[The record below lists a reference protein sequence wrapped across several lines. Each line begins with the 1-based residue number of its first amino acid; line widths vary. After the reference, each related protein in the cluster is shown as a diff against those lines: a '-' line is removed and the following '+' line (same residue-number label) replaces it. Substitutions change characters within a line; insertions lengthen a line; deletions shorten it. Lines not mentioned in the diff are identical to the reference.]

1 MQEKF
6 DFLRKNGTIFAHVRK
21 KQYFCRRKRNHMNRI
36 LWIDD
41 EIDLLQP
48 YIIYLTSKGYEVTT
62 ASNGE
67 DALDLLS
74 AQDIV
79 FLDENM
85 PGMTGLE
92 TLQEIKRLHPEV
104 PVVMIT
110 KSEEE
115 HIMEQAIG
123 EQIADYLIKPV
134 NPSQILLCLKKHIH
148 QQAIV
153 TEHVQQNYR
162 QEWSDI
168 SYMIDTATTFEE
180 WAAIVRT
187 LSKWDLELEDSPM
200 RSLIDDQRTQANA
213 AFAKWI
219 AKNYESWFEARK
231 SSIAQSSIAQSS
243 IPLMSPDVMKHSIFP
258 LLDKGE
264 KVLLCVI
271 DNFRYD
277 QWKTIQ
283 PLLSEFYTVQNEEQY
298 MSILPTA
305 TQYARNAI
313 FSGLLPLQIQ
323 EMYPQYWVEEGDEES
338 KNQYEKELVQTL
350 LDRYR
355 RRESF
360 NYWKVNESDFCERVI
375 AQLKGAQAPL
385 NIVVLNFIDM
395 LSHSRTESKMMRE
408 LANDESAYRSLT
420 LSWFRHSPTYELLRR
435 AAELGFTLVLTTD
448 HGTTRV
454 KNAVQIIADKNTNT
468 NIRYKVGKA
477 LNCSSKNVMSIE
489 QPKRVGLPCPNVSS
503 SYAFCTGSDFFAYPN
518 QFNYYA
524 QYYRNTFQHGGISL
538 EEMIIPLVTLM
549 PKK

>member
-1 MQEKF
+1 
-6 DFLRKNGTIFAHVRK
+6 
-21 KQYFCRRKRNHMNRI
+21 MNRI
-36 LWIDD
+36 LWVDD

-48 YIIYLTSKGYEVTT
+48 YIIYLKEKGYEVET

-67 DALDLLS
+67 DAVEAVSRQPSDIS
-74 AQDIV
+74 IV

-85 PGMTGLE
+85 PGLSGLE
-92 TLQEIKRLHPEV
+92 TLQEIKRLRPDV

-123 EQIADYLIKPV
+123 GKIADYLTKPV

-153 TEHVQQNYR
+153 SEQVQQNYR

-168 SYMIDTATTFEE
+168 TYLIDTASTIEE
-180 WAAIVRT
+180 WQAIERM
-187 LSKWDLELEDSPM
+187 LSKWELSLQDSEFSNQM
-200 RSLIDDQRTQANA
+200 STMNSLIEDQRTQANA
-213 AFAKWI
+213 AFAKWVS
-219 AKNYESWFEARK
+219 KNYESIVESRK
-231 SSIAQSSIAQSS
+231 TASLKDESII
-243 IPLMSPDVMKHSIFP
+243 MSPDVMKHAVFP
-258 LLDKGE
+258 LLDQGE

-283 PLLSEFYTVQNEEQY
+283 PLISEFYSIQKEEQY

-313 FSGLLPLQIQ
+313 FAGLLPLQIQ

-338 KNQYEKELVQTL
+338 KNIYEKELVQTL

-375 AQLKGAQAPL
+375 AQLKGVKAPL

-395 LSHSRTESKMMRE
+395 LSHSRTESKIMKE

-420 LSWFRHSPTYELLRR
+420 LSWFKHSPTHELLRR

-477 LNCSSKNVMSIE
+477 LNCGSKNVMAIE

-503 SYAFCTGSDFFAYPN
+503 SYMFCTGSDFFAYPN

-524 QYYRNTFQHGGISL
+524 QYFRNTFQHGGISL
-538 EEMIIPLVTLM
+538 EEMIIPLVTLV
-549 PKK
+549 PKR

>member
-1 MQEKF
+1 M
-6 DFLRKNGTIFAHVRK
+6 
-21 KQYFCRRKRNHMNRI
+21 YRI
-36 LWIDD
+36 LWVDD

-48 YIIYLTSKGYEVTT
+48 YIIYLNGKGYEVLTST
-62 ASNGE
+62 NGR
-67 DALDLLS
+67 DALDELEKTS
-74 AQDIV
+74 VDIV

-85 PGMTGLE
+85 PGLNGLE
-92 TLQEIKRLHPEV
+92 TLQEIKRLHPET

-123 EQIADYLIKPV
+123 EKIADYLIKPV
-134 NPSQILLCLKKHIH
+134 NPSQILLCLKKHVH
-148 QQAIV
+148 QQTIV
-153 TEHVQQNYR
+153 TEHTQENYR

-168 SYMIDTATTFEE
+168 TYMIDTASTFEE
-180 WAAIVRT
+180 WAAVERT
-187 LSKWDLELEDSPM
+187 LSKWDIELEQSSM
-200 RSLIDDQRTQANA
+200 RSMIDDQRTQANA
-213 AFAKWI
+213 AFAKWLQRH
-219 AKNYESWFEARK
+219 YESWFDKGER
-231 SSIAQSSIAQSS
+231 
-243 IPLMSPDVMKHSIFP
+243 PLISTDVMKHSVFP

-283 PLLSEFYTVQNEEQY
+283 PLLADFYTIREEEQY
-298 MSILPTA
+298 LSILPTA

-313 FSGLLPLQIQ
+313 FSGLMPLQIQ
-323 EMYPQYWVEEGDEES
+323 QMYPQYWVEEGDEES
-338 KNQYEKELVQTL
+338 KNQYEKELVQSL

-360 NYWKVNESDFCERVI
+360 TYWKINESDFCERVI
-375 AQLKGAQAPL
+375 AQLKSIQTPL
-385 NIVVLNFIDM
+385 TIVVLNFIDM

-420 LSWFRHSPTYELLRR
+420 LSWFRHSPTYTLLKR

-454 KNAVQIIADKNTNT
+454 RNAVQIIADKNTNT

-477 LNCSSKNVMSIE
+477 LNCNSKNVFVLE
-489 QPKRVGLPCPNVSS
+489 QPKKVGLPCPNVSS
-503 SYAFCTGSDFFAYPN
+503 SYMFCTGNDFFAYPN

-524 QYYRNTFQHGGISL
+524 QYYKNTFQHGGISL
-538 EEMIIPLVTLM
+538 EEMIIPLVTLT
-549 PKK
+549 PKA

>member
-1 MQEKF
+1 
-6 DFLRKNGTIFAHVRK
+6 
-21 KQYFCRRKRNHMNRI
+21 MNQI
-36 LWIDD
+36 LWVDD

-48 YIIYLTSKGYEVTT
+48 YIIYLQGKGYEVIT

-67 DALDLLS
+67 DALD
-74 AQDIV
+74 AIEQMVPDIV

-85 PGMTGLE
+85 PGMSGLE
-92 TLQEIKRLHPEV
+92 TLQEIKRVRPEV

-123 EQIADYLIKPV
+123 EKIADYLIKPV

-153 TEHVQQNYR
+153 NEQVQQNYR

-168 SYMIDTATTFEE
+168 SYLIDTASTIEE
-180 WAAIVRT
+180 WQAIERT
-187 LSKWDLELEDSPM
+187 LTKWDIELENSSM
-200 RSLIDDQRTQANA
+200 RSLIEDQRTQANS
-213 AFAKWI
+213 AFSKWI
-219 AKNYESWFEARK
+219 AKNYESWFTGDKR
-231 SSIAQSSIAQSS
+231 
-243 IPLMSPDVMKHSIFP
+243 PVMSHDLMKHAVFP

-283 PLLSEFYTVQNEEQY
+283 PLLSDFYSIHTEEQY
-298 MSILPTA
+298 TSILPTA

-313 FSGLLPLQIQ
+313 FSGLTPLQMQ
-323 EMYPQYWVEEGDEES
+323 EMLPDYWVEEGDEES
-338 KNQYEKELVQTL
+338 KNQYEKEFVQTL

-355 RRESF
+355 RRERF
-360 NYWKVNESDFCERVI
+360 NYWKVNESEFCERVI
-375 AQLKGAQAPL
+375 AQLKSAQAPL
-385 NIVVLNFIDM
+385 NIVVFNFIDM
-395 LSHSRTESKMMRE
+395 LSHSRTESRMIRE
-408 LANDESAYRSLT
+408 LANDEAAYRSLT
-420 LSWFRHSPTYELLRR
+420 LSWFRHSPTYELLRL
-435 AAELGFTLVLTTD
+435 AAKLGFTLVLTTD

-477 LNCSSKNVMSIE
+477 LNCNAKSVFTIE

-538 EEMIIPLVTLM
+538 EEMIIPLVTLT
-549 PKK
+549 PKKS

>member
-1 MQEKF
+1 MSQ
-6 DFLRKNGTIFAHVRK
+6 
-21 KQYFCRRKRNHMNRI
+21 I
-36 LWIDD
+36 LWVDD

-48 YIIYLTSKGYEVTT
+48 YIIYLKGKGYGVTT
-62 ASNGE
+62 ATNGE
-67 DALDLLS
+67 DALDRLS
-74 AQDIV
+74 ESVPAIV

-92 TLQEIKRLHPEV
+92 TLQEMKRLHPEV

-123 EQIADYLIKPV
+123 EKIADYLIKPV
-134 NPSQILLCLKKHIH
+134 NPSQILLCLKKHVH

-153 TEHVQQNYR
+153 SEQVQQNYR
-162 QEWSDI
+162 QEWGDI
-168 SYMIDTATTFEE
+168 SYMIDTASTIEE
-180 WAAIVRT
+180 WQAIERT
-187 LSKWDLELEDSPM
+187 LSKWDIDLENSAM
-200 RSLIDDQRTQANA
+200 RSLIEDQRTQANA

-219 AKNYESWFEARK
+219 AKNYESWFINREAINATTPRSDK
-231 SSIAQSSIAQSS
+231 
-243 IPLMSPDVMKHSIFP
+243 PLMSHDLMKHSVFP

-283 PLLSEFYTVQNEEQY
+283 PLVSECYTVRTEEQY
-298 MSILPTA
+298 TSILPTA

-323 EMYPQYWVEEGDEES
+323 EMFPHLWVEEGDEES
-338 KNQYEKELVQTL
+338 KNQHEKELVQTL
-350 LDRYR
+350 LGRYR

-375 AQLKGAQAPL
+375 QQLKSSQAPL

-408 LANDESAYRSLT
+408 LANDEAAYRSLT
-420 LSWFRHSPTYELLRR
+420 LSWFRHSPIYELLRL
-435 AAELGFTLVLTTD
+435 ASEMGLTLVLTTD

-454 KNAVQIIADKNTNT
+454 KNAVQIVADKNTNT

-477 LNCSSKNVMSIE
+477 LNCSSKNVFSIE

-538 EEMIIPLVTLM
+538 EEMIIPLVTLV
-549 PKK
+549 PKR

>member
-1 MQEKF
+1 
-6 DFLRKNGTIFAHVRK
+6 
-21 KQYFCRRKRNHMNRI
+21 MNRI
-36 LWIDD
+36 LWVDD

-48 YIIYLTSKGYEVTT
+48 YIIYLNGKGYEVTT
-62 ASNGE
+62 ASNGR
-67 DALDLLS
+67 DALDIVEQTVPS
-74 AQDIV
+74 IV

-85 PGMTGLE
+85 PGLTGLE
-92 TLQEIKRLHPEV
+92 TLQEIKRIRPEV

-123 EQIADYLIKPV
+123 EKIADYLIKPV

-148 QQAIV
+148 QQAILSEQ
-153 TEHVQQNYR
+153 TQQSYR

-168 SYMIDTATTFEE
+168 AYMIDTAATFQE
-180 WAAIVRT
+180 WAAVERS
-187 LSKWDLELEDSPM
+187 LSRWDIELENSPM
-200 RSLIDDQRTQANA
+200 RSMIDDQRTQANA
-213 AFAKWI
+213 AFAKWV
-219 AKNYESWFEARK
+219 AKNYESWFEV
-231 SSIAQSSIAQSS
+231 QSDNLQSTKDA
-243 IPLMSPDVMKHSIFP
+243 PLMSHNVMKHAVFP
-258 LLDKGE
+258 LLDRGE

-283 PLLSEFYTVQNEEQY
+283 PLLSEWFAIREEEQY

-323 EMYPQYWVEEGDEES
+323 QMYPQYWVEEGDEES

-355 RRESF
+355 RRETFS
-360 NYWKVNESDFCERVI
+360 YWKVNESDYCERVI
-375 AQLKGAQAPL
+375 HQLRSARTPL

-395 LSHSRTESKMMRE
+395 LSHSRTESRMMRE
-408 LANDESAYRSLT
+408 LANDEAAYRSLT

-435 AAELGFTLVLTTD
+435 AAELGYTLVLTTD

-477 LNCSSKNVMSIE
+477 LNCSSKNVFVLE
-489 QPKRVGLPCPNVSS
+489 RPERTGLPCPNVSS
-503 SYAFCTGSDFFAYPN
+503 SYAFCTGNDFFAYPN

-538 EEMIIPLVTLM
+538 EEMVIPLVTLS
-549 PKK
+549 PKS

>member
-1 MQEKF
+1 MSQ
-6 DFLRKNGTIFAHVRK
+6 
-21 KQYFCRRKRNHMNRI
+21 I
-36 LWIDD
+36 LWVDD

-48 YIIYLTSKGYEVTT
+48 YIIYLKGKGYEVIT

-67 DALDLLS
+67 DALDTITHHPS
-74 AQDIV
+74 PIDIV

-85 PGMTGLE
+85 PGMSGLE

-123 EQIADYLIKPV
+123 EKIADYLIKPV

-148 QQAIV
+148 SRDIV
-153 TEHVQQNYR
+153 TEQVQQNYR

-168 SYMIDTATTFEE
+168 SYMIDTATTIEE
-180 WAAIVRT
+180 WQAIERT
-187 LSKWDLELEDSPM
+187 LSRWDIELENSPM
-200 RSLIDDQRTQANA
+200 RSLIEDQRTQANA

-219 AKNYESWFEARK
+219 AKNYESWFAGERP
-231 SSIAQSSIAQSS
+231 I
-243 IPLMSPDVMKHSIFP
+243 MSQDVMKHSVFP
-258 LLDKGE
+258 LLDEGK

-283 PLLSEFYTVQNEEQY
+283 PLISEFYTVQHEEQY
-298 MSILPTA
+298 TSILPTA

-313 FSGLLPLQIQ
+313 FSGLMPLQIQ
-323 EMYPQYWVEEGDEES
+323 QMFPNLWVEEGDEES
-338 KNQYEKELVQTL
+338 KNQHEKELVQTL

-355 RRESF
+355 RRETF

-375 AQLKGAQAPL
+375 AQLKSVQTPL

-408 LANDESAYRSLT
+408 LANDEAAYRSLT

-435 AAELGFTLVLTTD
+435 AADLGFTLVITTD

-477 LNCSSKNVMSIE
+477 LNCSDKSVFFIE
-489 QPKRVGLPCPNVSS
+489 QPKQVGLPCPNVSS

-538 EEMIIPLVTLM
+538 EEMIIPLVTLV
-549 PKK
+549 PRKN

>member
-1 MQEKF
+1 MEIKHQ
-6 DFLRKNGTIFAHVRK
+6 
-21 KQYFCRRKRNHMNRI
+21 I
-36 LWIDD
+36 LWVDD
-41 EIDLLQP
+41 EVDLLQS
-48 YIIYLTSKGYEVTT
+48 YIIYLKEKGYEVST
-62 ASNGE
+62 ATNGE
-67 DALDLLS
+67 DAIEAVS
-74 AQDIV
+74 SQFAAFSII

-85 PGMTGLE
+85 PGMSGLE
-92 TLQEIKRLHPEV
+92 TLQEIKRLHPEL

-123 EQIADYLIKPV
+123 EKIADYLIKPV

-148 QQAIV
+148 QQEIL
-153 TEHVQQNYR
+153 TEQVQQNYR
-162 QEWSDI
+162 LEWSDI
-168 SYMIDTATTFEE
+168 SYMIDTASTIEE
-180 WAAIVRT
+180 WQAIERT
-187 LSKWDLELEDSPM
+187 LTKWELSLQDSAVSHQTAM
-200 RSLIDDQRTQANA
+200 QSMISDQRTQANA
-213 AFAKWI
+213 AFGKWI
-219 AKNYESWFEARK
+219 AKNYESWFAAISNQPSAVR
-231 SSIAQSSIAQSS
+231 
-243 IPLMSPDVMKHSIFP
+243 PVMSNDVMKHAVFP
-258 LLDKGE
+258 LLDNGK

-283 PLLSEFYTVQNEEQY
+283 PLISEFYSIEHEEQY
-298 MSILPTA
+298 TSILPTA

-313 FSGLLPLQIQ
+313 FSGLMPLQIQ
-323 EMYPQYWVEEGDEES
+323 DMFPQYWVEEGDEES

-355 RRESF
+355 RRETF

-375 AQLKGAQAPL
+375 AQLKGVQTPL

-408 LANDESAYRSLT
+408 LANDEAAYRSLT

-477 LNCSSKNVMSIE
+477 LNCSSKNVFTVE

-503 SYAFCTGSDFFAYPN
+503 TYAFCTGSDFFAYPN

-524 QYYRNTFQHGGISL
+524 QYYRNTFQHGGVSL
-538 EEMIIPLVTLM
+538 EEMIIPLVTCV
-549 PKK
+549 PKGVDI

>member
-1 MQEKF
+1 MSQ
-6 DFLRKNGTIFAHVRK
+6 
-21 KQYFCRRKRNHMNRI
+21 I
-36 LWIDD
+36 LWVDD

-48 YIIYLTSKGYEVTT
+48 YIIYLKGKGYDVIT
-62 ASNGE
+62 ATNGE
-67 DALDLLS
+67 DALDSLS
-74 AQDIV
+74 ESVPAIV

-92 TLQEIKRLHPEV
+92 TLQEMKRLHPEV

-123 EQIADYLIKPV
+123 EKIADYLIKPV
-134 NPSQILLCLKKHIH
+134 NPSQILMCLKKHVH

-153 TEHVQQNYR
+153 SEQVQQNYR
-162 QEWSDI
+162 QEWGDI
-168 SYMIDTATTFEE
+168 SYMIDTASTIEE
-180 WAAIVRT
+180 WQAIERT
-187 LSKWDLELEDSPM
+187 LSKWDIDLENSAM
-200 RSLIDDQRTQANA
+200 RSLIEDQRTQANA

-219 AKNYESWFEARK
+219 AKNYESWFSGER
-231 SSIAQSSIAQSS
+231 
-243 IPLMSPDVMKHSIFP
+243 PVMSHDLMKHAVFP

-283 PLLSEFYTVQNEEQY
+283 PLISECYTVRTEEQY
-298 MSILPTA
+298 NSILPTA

-323 EMYPQYWVEEGDEES
+323 EMFPNLWVEEGDEES
-338 KNQYEKELVQTL
+338 KNQHEKELVQTL

-375 AQLKGAQAPL
+375 QQLKGSQAPL

-408 LANDESAYRSLT
+408 LANDEAAYRSLT
-420 LSWFRHSPTYELLRR
+420 LSWFRHSPIYELLRL
-435 AAELGFTLVLTTD
+435 ASEMGLTLVITTD

-454 KNAVQIIADKNTNT
+454 KNAVQIVADKNTNT

-477 LNCSSKNVMSIE
+477 LNCSSKNVFSIE

-538 EEMIIPLVTLM
+538 EEMIIPLVTLV
-549 PKK
+549 PKR

>member
-1 MQEKF
+1 
-6 DFLRKNGTIFAHVRK
+6 
-21 KQYFCRRKRNHMNRI
+21 MNQI
-36 LWIDD
+36 LWVDD

-48 YIIYLTSKGYEVTT
+48 YIIYLKGKGYEVVT

-67 DALDLLS
+67 DALDAFS
-74 AQDIV
+74 EAVPDIV

-123 EQIADYLIKPV
+123 EKIADYLIKPV

-153 TEHVQQNYR
+153 SEQVQQNYR

-168 SYMIDTATTFEE
+168 SYMIDTASTIEE
-180 WAAIVRT
+180 WQAIERT
-187 LSKWDLELEDSPM
+187 LSKWDLELENSSM
-200 RSLIDDQRTQANA
+200 RSMIDDQRTQANA

-219 AKNYESWFEARK
+219 AKNYEGWLANR
-231 SSIAQSSIAQSS
+231 QSSIVQSS
-243 IPLMSPDVMKHSIFP
+243 IPLMSPDIMKHAVFP
-258 LLDKGE
+258 LLDRGE

-283 PLLSEFYTVQNEEQY
+283 PLLSEFYTISNEEQY
-298 MSILPTA
+298 TSILPTA

-313 FSGLLPLQIQ
+313 FSGLMPLQIQ
-323 EMYPQYWVEEGDEES
+323 EMFPQYWVEEGDEES
-338 KNQYEKELVQTL
+338 KNQYERELVQTL

-355 RRESF
+355 RRETY
-360 NYWKVNESDFCERVI
+360 NYWKINESDFCERVI
-375 AQLKGAQAPL
+375 AQLKGVRTQL
-385 NIVVLNFIDM
+385 NIVVFNFIDM

-408 LANDESAYRSLT
+408 LANDEAAYRSLT
-420 LSWFRHSPTYELLRR
+420 LSWFRHSPTYALLRR

-477 LNCSSKNVMSIE
+477 LNCTSKNVFSIE
-489 QPKRVGLPCPNVSS
+489 QPKRVGLPSPNVSS
-503 SYAFCTGSDFFAYPN
+503 TYAFCAGSDFFAYPN

-538 EEMIIPLVTLM
+538 EEMIIPLVTLV

>member
-1 MQEKF
+1 MSQ
-6 DFLRKNGTIFAHVRK
+6 
-21 KQYFCRRKRNHMNRI
+21 I
-36 LWIDD
+36 LWVDD

-48 YIIYLTSKGYEVTT
+48 YIIYLKGKNYDVVT

-67 DALDLLS
+67 DAIDLVGKR
-74 AQDIV
+74 QFDIV

-85 PGMTGLE
+85 PGISGLE
-92 TLQEIKRLHPEV
+92 TLQEVKRIRPEV

-123 EQIADYLIKPV
+123 EKIADYLIKPV

-148 QQAIV
+148 QQEIV
-153 TEHVQQNYR
+153 TEQVQQSYR

-168 SYMIDTATTFEE
+168 TYLIDTASTIEE
-180 WAAIVRT
+180 WQAIERL
-187 LSKWDLELEDSPM
+187 LSKWDLELAGLEPEQAGHSGM
-200 RSLIDDQRTQANA
+200 HSLIDDQRTQANA

-219 AKNYESWFEARK
+219 AKNYETWFAPSASRPIL
-231 SSIAQSSIAQSS
+231 SQ
-243 IPLMSPDVMKHSIFP
+243 DVMKHAVFP
-258 LLDKGE
+258 LLDQGE

-283 PLLSEFYTVQNEEQY
+283 PLISEFYSIRTEEQY
-298 MSILPTA
+298 TSILPTA

-350 LDRYR
+350 LDRFR
-355 RRESF
+355 RRENF

-375 AQLKGAQAPL
+375 QQLKSVQTPL

-395 LSHSRTESKMMRE
+395 LSHSRTESKIMRE
-408 LANDESAYRSLT
+408 LANDEAAYRSLT

-435 AAELGFTLVLTTD
+435 AAERGFTLVLTTD

-454 KNAVQIIADKNTNT
+454 KNAVQIVADKNTNT

-477 LNCSSKNVMSIE
+477 LNCASKNVMTIV

-503 SYAFCTGSDFFAYPN
+503 SYMFCTGSDFFAYPN

-524 QYYRNTFQHGGISL
+524 QYFRNTFQHGGISL

-549 PKK
+549 PKAR

>member
-1 MQEKF
+1 
-6 DFLRKNGTIFAHVRK
+6 
-21 KQYFCRRKRNHMNRI
+21 MNKI
-36 LWIDD
+36 LWVDD
-41 EIDLLQP
+41 EIDLVQP
-48 YIIYLTSKGYEVTT
+48 YIIYLNGKGYEVAT
-62 ASNGE
+62 ATNGR
-67 DALDLLS
+67 DALDIVEGTIP
-74 AQDIV
+74 DIV

-85 PGMTGLE
+85 PGLTGLE
-92 TLQEIKRLHPEV
+92 TLQEIKRLRPEV

-115 HIMEQAIG
+115 HIMEEAIG
-123 EQIADYLIKPV
+123 EKIADYLIKPV

-148 QQAIV
+148 QQTIV
-153 TEHVQQNYR
+153 SEHNQENYR

-168 SYMIDTATTFEE
+168 TYMIDTAATFEE
-180 WAAIVRT
+180 WAAVERT
-187 LSKWDLELEDSPM
+187 LSKWDLDLENSSM
-200 RSLIDDQRTQANA
+200 RSMIDDQRTQANA

-219 AKNYESWFEARK
+219 AKNYESWFGNQ
-231 SSIAQSSIAQSS
+231 QSATTNDQSADGRPILS
-243 IPLMSPDVMKHSIFP
+243 TDVMKHSVFP

-283 PLLSEFYTVQNEEQY
+283 PLLGEFYAIREEEQY

-313 FSGLLPLQIQ
+313 FSGLMPLQIQ
-323 EMYPQYWVEEGDEES
+323 QMYPQYWVEEGDEES
-338 KNQYEKELVQTL
+338 KNQYEKELVQAM

-360 NYWKVNESDFCERVI
+360 TYWKVNESDFCERVI
-375 AQLKGAQAPL
+375 GQLKGTQTPL
-385 NIVVLNFIDM
+385 SIVVLNFIDM

-408 LANDESAYRSLT
+408 LANDEAAYRSLT
-420 LSWFRHSPTYELLRR
+420 LSWFRHSPTYNLLKR
-435 AAELGFTLVLTTD
+435 AAELGYTLVLTTD

-477 LNCSSKNVMSIE
+477 LNCSDKSVFVLDRPAK
-489 QPKRVGLPCPNVSS
+489 VGLPCPNVSS
-503 SYAFCTGSDFFAYPN
+503 SYAFCTGNGFFAYPN

-524 QYYRNTFQHGGISL
+524 QYFRNTFQHGGISL
-538 EEMIIPLVTLM
+538 EEMIIPLVTLN
-549 PKK
+549 PKKG

>member
-1 MQEKF
+1 MHQ
-6 DFLRKNGTIFAHVRK
+6 
-21 KQYFCRRKRNHMNRI
+21 I
-36 LWIDD
+36 LWVDD

-48 YIIYLTSKGYEVTT
+48 YIIYLKGKGYDLVTAT
-62 ASNGE
+62 NGE
-67 DALDLLS
+67 DALS
-74 AQDIV
+74 IVESQKSKVERPIDIV

-123 EQIADYLIKPV
+123 EKIADYLIKPV

-148 QQAIV
+148 QQEIV
-153 TEHVQQNYR
+153 TEQVQQNYR

-168 SYMIDTATTFEE
+168 SYMIDTATTIEE
-180 WAAIVRT
+180 WQAIERT
-187 LSKWDLELEDSPM
+187 LSKWDLDLENNPM

-219 AKNYESWFEARK
+219 GRNYVSWFNGEGLAVSGR
-231 SSIAQSSIAQSS
+231 
-243 IPLMSPDVMKHSIFP
+243 PLMSPDIMKHAVFP

-283 PLLSEFYTVQNEEQY
+283 PLISEFYTVQHEEQY
-298 MSILPTA
+298 TSILPTA
-305 TQYARNAI
+305 TQYARNAL
-313 FSGLLPLQIQ
+313 FSGLMPLQIQ
-323 EMYPQYWVEEGDEES
+323 QMYPQYWVEEGDEET

-355 RRESF
+355 RRDSF

-375 AQLKGAQAPL
+375 AQLKNSQAAL

-408 LANDESAYRSLT
+408 LANDEVAYRSLT
-420 LSWFRHSPTYELLRR
+420 LSWFRHSPTYDLLRR
-435 AAELGFTLVLTTD
+435 AAELGYTLVLTTD

-454 KNAVQIIADKNTNT
+454 KNAVQILADKNTNT

-477 LNCSSKNVMSIE
+477 LNCSSKNVFSIE
-489 QPKRVGLPCPNVSS
+489 QPKQVGLPCPNVSS

-538 EEMIIPLVTLM
+538 EEMIIPLVTLV
-549 PKK
+549 PKAR

>member
-1 MQEKF
+1 MSQ
-6 DFLRKNGTIFAHVRK
+6 
-21 KQYFCRRKRNHMNRI
+21 I
-36 LWIDD
+36 LWVDD

-48 YIIYLTSKGYEVTT
+48 YIIYLKGKNYDVTT

-67 DALDLLS
+67 DAV
-74 AQDIV
+74 DIV
-79 FLDENM
+79 QNGQFDIIFLDENM
-85 PGMTGLE
+85 PGMNGLE
-92 TLQEIKRLHPEV
+92 TLQEMKRLRPEI

-123 EQIADYLIKPV
+123 EKIADYLIKPV
-134 NPSQILLCLKKHIH
+134 NPSQILLCLKKPTIEEW
-148 QQAIV
+148 QAI
-153 TEHVQQNYR
+153 ER
-162 QEWSDI
+162 L
-168 SYMIDTATTFEE
+168 
-180 WAAIVRT
+180 
-187 LSKWDLELEDSPM
+187 LSKWDLELAGLEPEQGGHSGM
-200 RSLIDDQRTQANA
+200 HSLIEDQRTQANA

-219 AKNYESWFEARK
+219 SKNYVSIVESRK
-231 SSIAQSSIAQSS
+231 TASPKDASMI
-243 IPLMSPDVMKHSIFP
+243 MSPDVMKHAVFP

-277 QWKTIQ
+277 QWKMIQ
-283 PLLSEFYTVQNEEQY
+283 PLISEFYSIRTEEQY
-298 MSILPTA
+298 TSILPTA

-323 EMYPQYWVEEGDEES
+323 EMYPQYWVEEGDEDS

-355 RRESF
+355 KRETF

-375 AQLKGAQAPL
+375 HQLKGVQAPL

-395 LSHSRTESKMMRE
+395 LSHSRTESKIMRE
-408 LANDESAYRSLT
+408 LANDEAAYRSLT
-420 LSWFRHSPTYELLRR
+420 LSWFRHSPTYELLRL
-435 AAELGFTLVLTTD
+435 AAERGFTLVLTTD

-454 KNAVQIIADKNTNT
+454 KNAIQIIADKNTNT

-477 LNCSSKNVMSIE
+477 LNCSSKNVMTID
-489 QPKRVGLPCPNVSS
+489 QPKRAGLPCPNVSS
-503 SYAFCTGSDFFAYPN
+503 SYMFCTGSDFFAYPN

-524 QYYRNTFQHGGISL
+524 QYFRNTFQHGGISL
-538 EEMIIPLVTLM
+538 EEMIVPLVTLV
-549 PKK
+549 PKSH

>member
-1 MQEKF
+1 MS
-6 DFLRKNGTIFAHVRK
+6 
-21 KQYFCRRKRNHMNRI
+21 RI
-36 LWIDD
+36 LWVDD

-48 YIIYLTSKGYEVTT
+48 YIIYLKGKDYDVTT

-67 DALDLLS
+67 DALDRLNE
-74 AQDIV
+74 AVPDIV

-85 PGMTGLE
+85 PGLTGLE

-123 EQIADYLIKPV
+123 EKIADYLIKPV

-148 QQAIV
+148 QHAIM
-153 TEHVQQNYR
+153 TEQVQQNYR

-168 SYMIDTATTFEE
+168 SYMIDTATTIEE
-180 WAAIVRT
+180 WQAIERT
-187 LSKWDLELEDSPM
+187 RSKWDIELENSSM

-213 AFAKWI
+213 AFCKWI
-219 AKNYESWFEARK
+219 AKNYESWFRVQSDNIQSTEEA
-231 SSIAQSSIAQSS
+231 
-243 IPLMSPDVMKHSIFP
+243 PLMSHDIMKHAVFP

-283 PLLSEFYTVQNEEQY
+283 PLISEFYSVRTEEQY
-298 MSILPTA
+298 TSILPTA

-313 FSGLLPLQIQ
+313 FSGLLPLQIP

-375 AQLKGAQAPL
+375 AQLKGAHAPL

-408 LANDESAYRSLT
+408 LAYDEAAYRSLT
-420 LSWFRHSPTYELLRR
+420 LSWFRHSPTYSLLRR

-477 LNCSSKNVMSIE
+477 LNCNSKNVFTIE

-538 EEMIIPLVTLM
+538 EEMIIPLVTLT

>member
-1 MQEKF
+1 MSQ
-6 DFLRKNGTIFAHVRK
+6 
-21 KQYFCRRKRNHMNRI
+21 I
-36 LWIDD
+36 LWVDD

-48 YIIYLTSKGYEVTT
+48 YIIYLSSKGYNVVTAT
-62 ASNGE
+62 NGQ
-67 DALDLLS
+67 DALDRFRN
-74 AQDIV
+74 AEGETIDIV

-85 PGMTGLE
+85 PGLTGLE
-92 TLQEIKRLHPEV
+92 TLQEIKRLRPDV

-123 EQIADYLIKPV
+123 EKIADYLIKPV
-134 NPSQILLCLKKHIH
+134 NPNQILLCLKKHIH

-153 TEHVQQNYR
+153 SEHARDNYR

-168 SYMIDTATTFEE
+168 SYMIDTAATPDE
-180 WAAIVRT
+180 WKAVERT
-187 LSKWDLELEDSPM
+187 LSHWDIELENSPM
-200 RSLIDDQRTQANA
+200 RSMLEDQRAQANA
-213 AFAKWI
+213 AFGKWVQ
-219 AKNYESWFEARK
+219 KNYVEIVENRKPKAES
-231 SSIAQSSIAQSS
+231 QSEVV
-243 IPLMSPDVMKHSIFP
+243 MSPDVMKHTVFP

-283 PLLSEFYTVQNEEQY
+283 PLLSEFYTIRQEEQY
-298 MSILPTA
+298 FSILPTA

-323 EMYPQYWVEEGDEES
+323 EMYPQLWVEEGDEDS

-355 RRESF
+355 RRETFS
-360 NYWKVNESDFCERVI
+360 YWKVNESDFCERVT
-375 AQLKGAQAPL
+375 AQLKGAKTPL
-385 NIVVLNFIDM
+385 NIVVFNFIDM

-408 LANDESAYRSLT
+408 LANDEAAYRSLT
-420 LSWFRHSPTYELLRR
+420 LSWFRHSPTHRLLSR

-454 KNAVQIIADKNTNT
+454 KNAIQIIADKNTNT

-477 LNCSSKNVMSIE
+477 LNCNSKNIMTID

-503 SYAFCTGSDFFAYPN
+503 SYMFCTGSDFFAYPN

-538 EEMIIPLVTLM
+538 EEMIVPLVTM
-549 PKK
+549 VPKGN

>member
-1 MQEKF
+1 MSQ
-6 DFLRKNGTIFAHVRK
+6 
-21 KQYFCRRKRNHMNRI
+21 I
-36 LWIDD
+36 LWVDD

-48 YIIYLTSKGYEVTT
+48 YIIYLKGKGYEVIT

-67 DALDLLS
+67 DALELFS
-74 AQDIV
+74 NIQSPISNQFDIV

-85 PGMTGLE
+85 PGMSGLE

-123 EQIADYLIKPV
+123 EKIADYLIKPV

-148 QQAIV
+148 SRDIV
-153 TEHVQQNYR
+153 TEQVQQNYR

-168 SYMIDTATTFEE
+168 SYMIDTATTIEE
-180 WAAIVRT
+180 WQAIERT
-187 LSKWDLELEDSPM
+187 LSRWDIELENSPM
-200 RSLIDDQRTQANA
+200 RSLIEDQRTQANA
-213 AFAKWI
+213 AFSKWI
-219 AKNYESWFEARK
+219 AKNYESWFAGER
-231 SSIAQSSIAQSS
+231 
-243 IPLMSPDVMKHSIFP
+243 PVMSQDVMKHSVFP
-258 LLDKGE
+258 LLDEGK

-283 PLLSEFYTVQNEEQY
+283 PLISEFYTVQHEEQY
-298 MSILPTA
+298 TSILPTA

-313 FSGLLPLQIQ
+313 FSGLMPLQIQ
-323 EMYPQYWVEEGDEES
+323 QMFPNLWVEEGDEES
-338 KNQYEKELVQTL
+338 KNQHEKELVQTL

-355 RRESF
+355 RRETF

-375 AQLKGAQAPL
+375 AQLKSVQTPL

-408 LANDESAYRSLT
+408 LANDEAAYRSLT

-435 AAELGFTLVLTTD
+435 AADLGFTLVLTTD

-477 LNCSSKNVMSIE
+477 LNCSDKSVFFIE
-489 QPKRVGLPCPNVSS
+489 QPKQVGLPCPNVSS

-538 EEMIIPLVTLM
+538 EEMIIPLVTLV
-549 PKK
+549 PRKI

>member
-1 MQEKF
+1 MSK
-6 DFLRKNGTIFAHVRK
+6 
-21 KQYFCRRKRNHMNRI
+21 I

-48 YIIYLTSKGYEVTT
+48 YIIYLKGKGYEVAT

-67 DALDLLS
+67 DAINTLTE
-74 AQDIV
+74 AVPNIV

-85 PGMTGLE
+85 PGMSGLE

-123 EQIADYLIKPV
+123 EKIADYLIKPV
-134 NPSQILLCLKKHIH
+134 NPSQILLCLKKHVH
-148 QQAIV
+148 SRDIV
-153 TEHVQQNYR
+153 TEQVQQNYR

-168 SYMIDTATTFEE
+168 SYMIDTARTIEE
-180 WAAIVRT
+180 WQAIERT
-187 LSKWDLELEDSPM
+187 LSKWDIELENSSM
-200 RSLIDDQRTQANA
+200 RSLIEDQRTQANA

-219 AKNYESWFEARK
+219 GRNYVSWFSGEGLAVSGR
-231 SSIAQSSIAQSS
+231 
-243 IPLMSPDVMKHSIFP
+243 PLMSPDVMKHAVFP

-283 PLLSEFYTVQNEEQY
+283 PLIGEFYSVAHEEQY
-298 MSILPTA
+298 TSILPTA

-313 FSGLLPLQIQ
+313 FAGLMPLQIQ
-323 EMYPQYWVEEGDEES
+323 QMFPHLWVEEGDEES
-338 KNQYEKELVQTL
+338 KNQHEKELVQTL

-355 RRESF
+355 RKESF
-360 NYWKVNESDFCERVI
+360 NYWKINESDFCERVI
-375 AQLKGAQAPL
+375 AQLKGVQSPL
-385 NIVVLNFIDM
+385 NVVVLNFIDM

-408 LANDESAYRSLT
+408 LANDEAAYRSLT
-420 LSWFRHSPTYELLRR
+420 LSWFKHSPTYELIRR
-435 AAELGFTLVLTTD
+435 AAELGYTLVLTTD

-454 KNAVQIIADKNTNT
+454 KNAVQIVADKNTNT

-477 LNCSSKNVMSIE
+477 LNTTSKNVFTID
-489 QPKRVGLPCPNVSS
+489 QPKHVGLPCPNVSS
-503 SYAFCTGSDFFAYPN
+503 SYAFCSGADFFAYPN

-538 EEMIIPLVTLM
+538 EEMIIPLVTLE
-549 PKK
+549 PKSR

>member
-1 MQEKF
+1 
-6 DFLRKNGTIFAHVRK
+6 
-21 KQYFCRRKRNHMNRI
+21 MNRI
-36 LWIDD
+36 LWVDD

-48 YIIYLTSKGYEVTT
+48 YIIYLQGKGYEVLT

-67 DALDLLS
+67 DALDRFERGGGSDQELP
-74 AQDIV
+74 DIV

-92 TLQEIKRLHPEV
+92 ILQEIKRLHPEI

-123 EQIADYLIKPV
+123 EKIADYLIKPV

-148 QQAIV
+148 QHEIV
-153 TEHVQQNYR
+153 TEQVQQTYR

-168 SYMIDTATTFEE
+168 SYLINTASTLEE
-180 WAAIVRT
+180 WKAVERA
-187 LSKWDLELEDSPM
+187 LSKWDIEFSGLESEQGVHSGM
-200 RSLIDDQRTQANA
+200 RSLIADQRTEANA
-213 AFAKWI
+213 AFGKWV
-219 AKNYESWFEARK
+219 AKNYESLL
-231 SSIAQSSIAQSS
+231 SSNAV
-243 IPLMSPDVMKHSIFP
+243 MSHNVFKHSVFP

-283 PLLSEFYTVQNEEQY
+283 PLLSDLYSVQAEEQY
-298 MSILPTA
+298 TSILPTA

-355 RRESF
+355 RRETF
-360 NYWKVNESDFCERVI
+360 QYWKINESDFCERVVH
-375 AQLKGAQAPL
+375 QLRGVQAPL
-385 NIVVLNFIDM
+385 TIVVLNFIDM

-408 LANDESAYRSLT
+408 LANDEAAYRSLT
-420 LSWFRHSPTYELLRR
+420 LSWFRHSPTYDLLRH

-477 LNCSSKNVMSIE
+477 LNCSSKNVMTIE
-489 QPKRVGLPCPNVSS
+489 QPRKAGLPCPNVSS

-538 EEMIIPLVTLM
+538 EEMIIPLVTLT
-549 PKK
+549 PKR

>member
-1 MQEKF
+1 MSQ
-6 DFLRKNGTIFAHVRK
+6 
-21 KQYFCRRKRNHMNRI
+21 I
-36 LWIDD
+36 LWVDD

-48 YIIYLTSKGYEVTT
+48 YIIYLKGKGYEVIT

-67 DALDLLS
+67 DALDLFS
-74 AQDIV
+74 NIQSPISNQFDIV

-85 PGMTGLE
+85 PGMSGLE

-123 EQIADYLIKPV
+123 EKIADYLIKPV

-148 QQAIV
+148 SRDIV
-153 TEHVQQNYR
+153 TEQVQQNYR

-168 SYMIDTATTFEE
+168 SYMIDTATTIEE
-180 WAAIVRT
+180 WQAIERT
-187 LSKWDLELEDSPM
+187 LSRWDIELENSPM
-200 RSLIDDQRTQANA
+200 RSLIEDQRTQANA

-219 AKNYESWFEARK
+219 AKNYESWFAGERP
-231 SSIAQSSIAQSS
+231 I
-243 IPLMSPDVMKHSIFP
+243 MSQDVMKHSVFP
-258 LLDKGE
+258 LLDEGK

-283 PLLSEFYTVQNEEQY
+283 PLISEFYTVQHEEQY
-298 MSILPTA
+298 TSILPTA

-313 FSGLLPLQIQ
+313 FSGLMPLQIQ
-323 EMYPQYWVEEGDEES
+323 QMFPNLWVEEGDEES
-338 KNQYEKELVQTL
+338 KNQHEKELVQTL

-355 RRESF
+355 RRETF

-375 AQLKGAQAPL
+375 AQLKSVQTPL

-408 LANDESAYRSLT
+408 LANDEAAYRSLT

-435 AAELGFTLVLTTD
+435 AADLGFTLVLTTD

-477 LNCSSKNVMSIE
+477 LNCSDKSVFFIE
-489 QPKRVGLPCPNVSS
+489 QPKQVGLPCPNVSS

-538 EEMIIPLVTLM
+538 EEMIIPLVTLA
-549 PKK
+549 PKKPHSHHYPHLEYG

>member
-1 MQEKF
+1 MS
-6 DFLRKNGTIFAHVRK
+6 L
-21 KQYFCRRKRNHMNRI
+21 I
-36 LWIDD
+36 LWVDD

-48 YIIYLTSKGYEVTT
+48 YIIYLKSKNYDIVTAT
-62 ASNGE
+62 NGE
-67 DALDLLS
+67 DAIDAL
-74 AQDIV
+74 ANAVPDIV

-123 EQIADYLIKPV
+123 EKIADYLIKPV

-153 TEHVQQNYR
+153 SEQVQQNYR

-168 SYMIDTATTFEE
+168 SYMIDTASTIEE
-180 WAAIVRT
+180 WQAIERT
-187 LSKWDLELEDSPM
+187 LSKWDLELENSSM
-200 RSLIDDQRTQANA
+200 RSLIEDQRTQANA

-219 AKNYESWFEARK
+219 AKNYESWFGGNH
-231 SSIAQSSIAQSS
+231 
-243 IPLMSPDVMKHSIFP
+243 PLMSPDIMKHAVFP

-283 PLLSEFYTVQNEEQY
+283 PLLSEFYTISNEEQY
-298 MSILPTA
+298 TSILPTA

-323 EMYPQYWVEEGDEES
+323 EMFPRYWVEEGDEES
-338 KNQYEKELVQTL
+338 KNQYERELVQTL

-355 RRESF
+355 RRETF
-360 NYWKVNESDFCERVI
+360 NYWKINESDFCERVI
-375 AQLKGAQAPL
+375 AQLKGVQTPL

-408 LANDESAYRSLT
+408 LANDEAAYRSLT
-420 LSWFRHSPTYELLRR
+420 LSWFRHSPTYTLLRR

-477 LNCSSKNVMSIE
+477 LNCTSKNVFSIE
-489 QPKRVGLPCPNVSS
+489 QPKRVGLPCPNVSR

-538 EEMIIPLVTLM
+538 EEMIVPLVTLT
-549 PKK
+549 PKR

>member
-1 MQEKF
+1 MSQ
-6 DFLRKNGTIFAHVRK
+6 
-21 KQYFCRRKRNHMNRI
+21 I
-36 LWIDD
+36 LWVDD

-48 YIIYLTSKGYEVTT
+48 YIIYLKGKGYDVQT

-67 DALDLLS
+67 DALDMLS
-74 AQDIV
+74 ASVPSIV

-92 TLQEIKRLHPEV
+92 TLQEMKRLHPEV

-123 EQIADYLIKPV
+123 EKIADYLIKPV

-153 TEHVQQNYR
+153 TEQMQQNYR

-168 SYMIDTATTFEE
+168 SYMIDTATTIEE
-180 WAAIVRT
+180 WQAIERT
-187 LSKWDLELEDSPM
+187 LSKWDIELENSSM
-200 RSLIDDQRTQANA
+200 RSLLEDQRTQANA

-219 AKNYESWFEARK
+219 AKNYESWFAANAKR
-231 SSIAQSSIAQSS
+231 
-243 IPLMSPDVMKHSIFP
+243 PLMSQDVMKHSIFP

-277 QWKTIQ
+277 QWKAIQ
-283 PLLSEFYTVQNEEQY
+283 PLVSDCYSIQNEEQY
-298 MSILPTA
+298 TSILPTA

-323 EMYPQYWVEEGDEES
+323 QMYPQYWVEEGDEES

-375 AQLKGAQAPL
+375 QQLRHAQAPL

-408 LANDESAYRSLT
+408 LANDEAAYRSLT
-420 LSWFRHSPTYELLRR
+420 LSWFRHSPIYELLRL
-435 AAELGFTLVLTTD
+435 ASELGYTLVVTTD

-477 LNCSSKNVMSIE
+477 LNCSSKNVMTLA
-489 QPKRVGLPCPNVSS
+489 QPQRVGLPSPNVSS
-503 SYAFCTGSDFFAYPN
+503 SHMFCTGSDFFAYPN

-538 EEMIIPLVTLM
+538 EEMIIPLVTLV
-549 PKK
+549 PKR

>member
-1 MQEKF
+1 MSQ
-6 DFLRKNGTIFAHVRK
+6 
-21 KQYFCRRKRNHMNRI
+21 I
-36 LWIDD
+36 LWVDD

-48 YIIYLTSKGYEVTT
+48 YIIYLKGKGYEVVT

-67 DALDLLS
+67 DALDAL
-74 AQDIV
+74 AEAVPAIV

-123 EQIADYLIKPV
+123 EKIADYLIKPV

-153 TEHVQQNYR
+153 TEQVQQNYR

-168 SYMIDTATTFEE
+168 SYMIDTATTIEE
-180 WAAIVRT
+180 WQAIERT
-187 LSKWDLELEDSPM
+187 LSRWDIELENSPM

-213 AFAKWI
+213 AYAKWI
-219 AKNYESWFEARK
+219 AKNYEAWFDGER
-231 SSIAQSSIAQSS
+231 
-243 IPLMSPDVMKHSIFP
+243 PVMSQDVMKHSVFP

-283 PLLSEFYTVQNEEQY
+283 PLISEFYSIRTEEQY
-298 MSILPTA
+298 TSILPTA

-323 EMYPQYWVEEGDEES
+323 QMFPNLWVEEGDEES

-355 RRESF
+355 RKESC
-360 NYWKVNESDFCERVI
+360 NYWKVNESDFCEKVI
-375 AQLKGAQAPL
+375 RDLKGSQAPL

-408 LANDESAYRSLT
+408 LANDEAAYRSLT
-420 LSWFRHSPTYELLRR
+420 LSWFKHSPTYELLRK
-435 AAELGFTLVLTTD
+435 AAEWGYTLVLTTD

-477 LNCSSKNVMSIE
+477 LNCNAKSVFFID
-489 QPKRVGLPCPNVSS
+489 QPKRVGLPSPNVSS

-538 EEMIIPLVTLM
+538 EEMIIPLVTLI

>member
-1 MQEKF
+1 MRQ
-6 DFLRKNGTIFAHVRK
+6 
-21 KQYFCRRKRNHMNRI
+21 I
-36 LWIDD
+36 LWVDD

-48 YIIYLTSKGYEVTT
+48 YIIYLKDKGYEVIT

-67 DALDLLS
+67 DALDIVNGMF
-74 AQDIV
+74 DIV

-92 TLQEIKRLHPEV
+92 TLQEIKRRHPEL

-123 EQIADYLIKPV
+123 EKIADYLIKPV

-148 QQAIV
+148 QQEIV
-153 TEHVQQNYR
+153 SEQARQNYR
-162 QEWSDI
+162 EEWGDI
-168 SYMIDTATTFEE
+168 SYMINTASTFEE
-180 WAAIVRT
+180 WQAVARE
-187 LSKWDLELEDSPM
+187 LSKWDIDLENSSM
-200 RSLIDDQRTQANA
+200 RSMVDDQRAEANS
-213 AFAKWI
+213 AFSKWV
-219 AKNYESWFEARK
+219 AKNYVSLVGNQKQKTEGAGEV
-231 SSIAQSSIAQSS
+231 I
-243 IPLMSPDVMKHSIFP
+243 MSHNVMKQAVFP

-264 KVLLCVI
+264 KVLFCVI

-283 PLLSEFYTVQNEEQY
+283 PLLSEWYSIRTEQQY

-323 EMYPQYWVEEGDEES
+323 EMYPDLWVEEGDEES
-338 KNQYEKELVQTL
+338 KNQHEKELVQTL

-360 NYWKVNESDFCERVI
+360 NYWKINESDFCERVI
-375 AQLKGAQAPL
+375 HQLKGAAQMPL
-385 NIVVLNFIDM
+385 NIIVLNFIDM

-408 LANDESAYRSLT
+408 LANDEAAYRSLT
-420 LSWFRHSPTYELLRR
+420 LSWFRHSPTSDLLRR

-454 KNAVQIIADKNTNT
+454 RNAVQIIADKNTNT

-477 LNCSSKNVMSIE
+477 LNCSDKSVMTID

-503 SYAFCTGSDFFAYPN
+503 SYMFCTGSDFFAYPN

-538 EEMIIPLVTLM
+538 EEMIIPLVTLT

>member
-1 MQEKF
+1 MSQ
-6 DFLRKNGTIFAHVRK
+6 
-21 KQYFCRRKRNHMNRI
+21 I
-36 LWIDD
+36 LWVDD

-48 YIIYLTSKGYEVTT
+48 YIIYLKGKGYDVQT

-67 DALDLLS
+67 DALDMLS
-74 AQDIV
+74 ASVPSIV

-92 TLQEIKRLHPEV
+92 TLQEMKRLHPEV

-123 EQIADYLIKPV
+123 EKIADYLIKPV

-153 TEHVQQNYR
+153 SEQTQQNYR

-168 SYMIDTATTFEE
+168 SYLIDTATTMDE
-180 WAAIVRT
+180 WKAIERT
-187 LSKWDLELEDSPM
+187 LSRWDIELENSVM
-200 RSLIDDQRTQANA
+200 RPLLEDQRVQADT

-219 AKNYESWFEARK
+219 AKNYESWFTPNAER
-231 SSIAQSSIAQSS
+231 
-243 IPLMSPDVMKHSIFP
+243 PLMSQDVMKHSVFP

-283 PLLSEFYTVQNEEQY
+283 PLLSDFYTIQNDEQY
-298 MSILPTA
+298 TSILPTA

-323 EMYPQYWVEEGDEES
+323 QMYPQYWVEEGDEES
-338 KNQYEKELVQTL
+338 KNQYEKDLVQTL

-375 AQLKGAQAPL
+375 QQLRRSQAPL

-408 LANDESAYRSLT
+408 LANDEAAYRSR
-420 LSWFRHSPTYELLRR
+420 WKPVMRR
-435 AAELGFTLVLTTD
+435 
-448 HGTTRV
+448 R
-454 KNAVQIIADKNTNT
+454 
-468 NIRYKVGKA
+468 
-477 LNCSSKNVMSIE
+477 
-489 QPKRVGLPCPNVSS
+489 
-503 SYAFCTGSDFFAYPN
+503 
-518 QFNYYA
+518 
-524 QYYRNTFQHGGISL
+524 
-538 EEMIIPLVTLM
+538 
-549 PKK
+549 